1 MIDRQMW
8 VKKILPAVGAGVVG
22 AIILVGGLR
31 LYKSYKRVVVVPNK
45 PILPTSVIPPT
56 ATPTPDADADFSVAL
71 LGYAGG
77 DHDGAGLT
85 DSILVARVQPKKERI
100 LMISIPRD
108 LWVKLPLST
117 IEGEEH
123 WYKIN
128 AAFVLGGDDKK
139 YPNKAIE
146 YTGEAGG
153 GMVVKSVLG
162 EVLGMP
168 IDYFVAVDFSGFMS
182 AIDNL
187 GGINVYVARSFEDP
201 FYPIKG
207 AENETCG
214 KSVEE
219 ITAIEATMSGWKLE
233 QAYECR
239 FETLKFEKGLV
250 EMSGELALKYVRS
263 RHSPT
268 DGGDFNRA
276 RRQREVIEAVKNKVI
291 SIGFLPKVIP
301 LISQLSWHIQT
312 DIDLEKMNEW
322 VNRFDQFSNYEIENI
337 ALTTEN
343 VLMDSKSSAGQFIL
357 TSIDGI
363 GYWNAVQE
371 YIDGVVNETVL
382 DSENSQ

>member
-1 MIDRQMW
+1 MIDRKMW
-8 VKKILPAVGAGVVG
+8 IKKILPAVAAGVAG
-22 AIILVGGLR
+22 AIILVGGLS

-45 PILPTSVIPPT
+45 PIIPTSVMLPS
-56 ATPTPDADADFSVAL
+56 ATPTPDPDADFSVAL
-71 LGYAGG
+71 LGYPGG

-85 DSILVARVQPKKERI
+85 DSILVVRVQPKKERI

-117 IEGEEH
+117 VEGEEH

-128 AAFVLGGDDKK
+128 AAYVLGKEDKK

-153 GMVVKSVLG
+153 GMVVKSVLA
-162 EVLGMP
+162 EVLGTP
-168 IDYFVAVDFSGFMS
+168 IDYFLAVDFSGFMS

-187 GGINVYVARSFEDP
+187 GGIKVKVAKSFEDP

-207 AENETCG
+207 AEKETCE
-214 KSVEE
+214 KSEE
-219 ITAIEATMSGWKLE
+219 DIVAIEATISGWKLE

-239 FETLKFEKGLV
+239 FETLKFEKGLA
-250 EMSGELALKYVRS
+250 EMNGELALKYVRS

-291 SIGFLPKVIP
+291 SIGFLPKIVP
-301 LISQLSWHIQT
+301 LISQLSYHIQT
-312 DIDLEKMNEW
+312 DINIEKMNEW
-322 VNRFDQFSNYEIENI
+322 LGRFSAFSNYEIESV

-343 VLMDSKSSAGQFIL
+343 VLMDSKSDSGQFIL

-371 YIDGVVNETVL
+371 YVDGVVN
-382 DSENSQ
+382 SEKIEKENL

>member
-1 MIDRQMW
+1 M
-8 VKKILPAVGAGVVG
+8 
-22 AIILVGGLR
+22 AIVIGLLGLGLMFLITK
-31 LYKSYKRVVVVPNK
+31 LYLLNIYKRVLVVPRK
-45 PILPTSVIPPT
+45 PIEQSAMEKPT
-56 ATPTPDADADFSVAL
+56 ATPTPDTDADFSVAL

-77 DHDGAGLT
+77 NHDGAGLT
-85 DSILVARVQPKKERI
+85 DSIMVVRVQPKKERI

-117 IEGEEH
+117 IEGEEY

-128 AAFVLGGDDKK
+128 AAYVLGGDDKK

-168 IDYFVAVDFSGFMS
+168 IDYFVAVDFSGFMR

-187 GGINVYVARSFEDP
+187 GGIQVNVARSFEDP

-214 KSVEE
+214 KIPEE

-233 QAYECR
+233 QAYNCR

-250 EMSGELALKYVRS
+250 EMNGELALKYVRS

-276 RRQREVIEAVKNKVI
+276 RRQREVIEAVKNKVV
-291 SIGFLPKVIP
+291 SVGFLPKVIP
-301 LISQLSWHIQT
+301 LISQLSYHVET
-312 DIDLEKMNEW
+312 DIDLEKINEW
-322 VNRFDQFSNYEIENI
+322 INRFSEFSSYNIENI

-343 VLMDSKSSAGQFIL
+343 VLMDSKSSSRQFIL

-363 GYWNAVQE
+363 GYWSAVQE
-371 YIDGVVNETVL
+371 YIVGLVNEVENENPL
-382 DSENSQ
+382 SE

>member
-8 VKKILPAVGAGVVG
+8 LKRILPAVAAGVVG

-45 PILPTSVIPPT
+45 PIIPTSVIPPT
-56 ATPTPDADADFSVAL
+56 ATPTPDPDADFSVAL

-85 DSILVARVQPKKERI
+85 DSIMVARVQPKKERI
-100 LMISIPRD
+100 LLISIPRD

-117 IEGEEH
+117 IGGEEH

-128 AAFVLGGDDKK
+128 AAFVLGKDDKK

-168 IDYFVAVDFSGFMS
+168 VDYFAAVDFDGFVKTINS
-182 AIDNL
+182 L
-187 GGINVYVARSFEDP
+187 GNIRVKVEKSFEDP

-214 KSVEE
+214 KSIEE

-239 FETLKFEKGLV
+239 FETLKFERGLV
-250 EMSGELALKYVRS
+250 EMNGELALKYVRS

-291 SIGFLPKVIP
+291 SIGFLPKVVP
-301 LISQLSWHIQT
+301 LISQLSYHIQT
-312 DIDLEKMNEW
+312 DIDLGKMNEW
-322 VNRFDQFSNYEIENI
+322 LERFSEFSNYKIESV

-343 VLMDSKSSAGQFIL
+343 VLMDSKSGSGQFIL

-363 GYWNAVQE
+363 GCWKAVQE
-371 YIDGVVNETVL
+371 FVDRVVNETVL